1 MVTIFTRLHD
11 ILMMWSI
18 FMEES
23 LILNVAKNNFGG
35 VLKSMLA
42 SDVAIIDIEE
52 HQIEYLKVIIKLF
65 REAAG
70 FSNGST

>member
-1 MVTIFTRLHD
+1 
-11 ILMMWSI
+11 
-18 FMEES
+18 
-23 LILNVAKNNFGG
+23 
-35 VLKSMLA
+35 MLA

-52 HQIEYLKVIIKLF
+52 RQIEYLKAIIKLF